1 MWTRLIQ
8 HKGKIKEMGN
18 KKSHADMV
26 IGDKTRGIIMSE
38 MGKYGLSLKVSV
50 TTNIK
55 LGRTSRK

>member
-1 MWTRLIQ
+1 
-8 HKGKIKEMGN
+8 MGN